1 MALKLARWLLA
12 GIVCQAAGQS
22 EHSPALFAGF
32 PLGEPPEAPFPYS
45 RANEGIC
52 KILVQEQALWMKA
65 RLLFIHVPRTGGT
78 YLRFRLQRAANLIA
92 DFQLPHHMLHYYAD
106 CGVNLAA
113 FRASTVFKVVTIVR
127 NPWERAVSG
136 YRYLREQA
144 QDRRGCWSAACRLGV
159 KAFNRSS
166 SFANFVTA
174 ELPGLSRS
182 IHLFRPQH
190 YFWHNSGA
198 SQLSLKLLRFE
209 RLEDD
214 VDALFAQQGLDSKN
228 YYRGVFGPAL
238 QDWCKD
244 YTQKAADAV
253 AHLYRE
259 DIVRLGYTFDCVPAH
274 PELMYEEEHRGS
286 DCEVGD
292 SRM

>member
-1 MALKLARWLLA
+1 MALTLARWLLA
-12 GIVCQAAGQS
+12 GIACQAAGS
-22 EHSPALFAGF
+22 EHSPASFAGF

-106 CGVNLAA
+106 CGVSLAA

-136 YRYLREQA
+136 YRYLQEQA
-144 QDRRGCWSAACRLGV
+144 KDKRGCWSAACRLGR
-159 KAFNRSS
+159 KAVNRSS
-166 SFANFVTA
+166 SFANFVAA

-190 YFWHNSGA
+190 YFWRNSGA
-198 SQLSLKLLRFE
+198 SQLSLKMLRFE

-244 YTQKAADAV
+244 YTQDAADAI

-259 DIVRLGYTFDCVPAH
+259 DINRLGYIFDCVPAH
-274 PELMYEEEHRGS
+274 PELKQEEEHRQS

>member
-1 MALKLARWLLA
+1 MPLTLARWLLA
-12 GIVCQAAGQS
+12 VIAIQAGRS
-22 EHSPALFAGF
+22 EHAPATFAGF
-32 PLGEPPEAPFPYS
+32 PLGEPPEAPFPYT
-45 RANEGIC
+45 RANVGIC
-52 KILVQEQALWMKA
+52 KMLVQEQALWMKA

-78 YLRFRLQRAANLIA
+78 YLRFRLQRAANLVA
-92 DFQLPHHMLHYYAD
+92 NFQLPHHMLHYYAD

-113 FRASTVFKVVTIVR
+113 FRASTVFKIVTIVR
-127 NPWERAVSG
+127 NPWERAVSA

-144 QDRRGCWSAACRLGV
+144 KDSRGCWSAACRLGL
-159 KAFNRSS
+159 KAVNRSS
-166 SFANFVTA
+166 SFASFVTA
-174 ELPGLSRS
+174 ELPSLSRS

-190 YFWHNSGA
+190 YFWRDSGA
-198 SQLSLKLLRFE
+198 SQLSLKMLRFE

-244 YTQKAADAV
+244 YTQEAADAV
-253 AHLYRE
+253 AHLYQE
-259 DIVRLGYTFDCVPAH
+259 DIARLGYTFDCEPAH
-274 PELMYEEEHRGS
+274 LQAKHEEHAQT
-286 DCEVGD
+286 DCEFGD